1 MTKPLV
7 LVTGGNGFLALH
19 LIKQLLTA
27 GYSVRATLRS
37 LDKVPVIQATL
48 KGTPNLSQLSFVTL
62 DLNQDVGW
70 AEAMDGVTDVMSV
83 AAPVFVDQGK
93 ASEEVM
99 NAAKVG
105 TLRVLKAA
113 TAAGVKRVVMT
124 ANLGAVGFSHFDQ
137 QIPVTE
143 TDWTDPEQAG
153 LSDYEKSKL
162 VAEQAGWDYIQ
173 QHADAPEFTTV
184 NAGAMLGPS
193 LNNHVT
199 GSFNLVKRLLTGQ
212 VMPNLI
218 VNVVDVRDVATMEVQ
233 AMVVPE
239 AANQRFLAVAP
250 TAISMR
256 EIKQLIQQER
266 PQLAAGLTKHIL
278 PAWLVRSGAVVSS
291 QLKEA
296 NLMMHIS
303 HDVRTTKAQ
312 KVLGWQPRSAQTAVL
327 AATDTLVKAD
337 LLSKRN

>member
-62 DLNQDVGW
+62 ELNQDTGW

-184 NAGAMLGPS
+184 NAGAMLGRS

-218 VNVVDVRDVATMEVQ
+218 VNVVDVRDVAAMEVQ

-278 PAWLVRSGAVVSS
+278 PDWLVRGGAVVSS

-296 NLMMHIS
+296 NLMMLIS